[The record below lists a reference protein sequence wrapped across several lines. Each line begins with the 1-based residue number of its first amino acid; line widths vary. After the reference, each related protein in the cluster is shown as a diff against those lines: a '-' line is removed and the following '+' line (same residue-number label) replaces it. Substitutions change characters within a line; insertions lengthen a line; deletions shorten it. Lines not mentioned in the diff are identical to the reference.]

1 MFEHGETRKFASD
14 YDIAQSFRDLF
25 EEKDITPHDIS
36 LLRQERLVSLLTE
49 KNNIIY
55 EGVYTLAEKSIITLP
70 NYEIFEKGIVRY

>member
-25 EEKDITPHDIS
+25 ERKDITPHDIS
-36 LLRQERLVSLLTE
+36 LLHQERLAFLLTE

-55 EGVYTLAEKSIITLP
+55 EEAHTLAEK
-70 NYEIFEKGIVRY
+70 V